1 MDHVYAVFE
10 LLAGLGAFLIG
21 VKLLSDNMEKLAT
34 GKMRSLFHR
43 ASAKPVA
50 AAASAPDSA
59 VDAKTASDPSS
70 AGDAKKEL
78 RKAKLRA
85 KTKEWSANLAGVGI
99 GTAVTAV
106 IQSSS
111 LTTVMVVGLVNAGVM
126 TLTQAATITMGANI
140 GTTITAQIAALSA
153 FDVATFAMGLTGIG
167 VLIAYAT
174 KKEKVQTICYAVAGL
189 GLVFVGLDVMDAS
202 MDFFQESQVIVD
214 LFASITNPFLL
225 FFLGIAITAIIQSS
239 SAVTVIL
246 IAMAESGIIIGG
258 GGNAVMYVVLGT
270 NIGTCVTALLSC
282 IGTSVNAKRAAVIH
296 LLFNVIG
303 SIIFFIVMVCWPDM
317 NRVTLESWFPNNPG
331 TQIAMFHTF
340 FNVISTLLFLPFTN
354 GLVRLAELMVRPRK
368 AQEDGEAA
376 PSRLDK
382 RLLPTP
388 ALAVDSATEEAA
400 VALEKAIK
408 TLRTAVD
415 GFIEQD
421 TSKTETVT
429 KLNEEVDATLAGIDS
444 YLVQISAYDSTLETE
459 KRIAALHSCLGDIHR
474 VGELAQNVTKYT
486 RRTEKDSLYFSPKV
500 KDEVRDMF
508 ELLEK
513 MSVKAG
519 GIMTSGA
526 VDELE
531 EIDAMENEIDAKRK
545 RLIKDHVARLGSG
558 ECRPESS
565 GVFVNLV
572 CNLERVGD
580 HLNYIA
586 HSSDQG

>member
-1 MDHVYAVFE
+1 MSAYDIAAAIFE

-21 VKLLSDNMEKLAT
+21 VKMLSDNMEKLAT
-34 GKMRSLFHR
+34 GKMRTLFHR
-43 ASAKPVA
+43 ASGKTELPE
-50 AAASAPDSA
+50 
-59 VDAKTASDPSS
+59 DATR
-70 AGDAKKEL
+70 KEKV
-78 RKAKLRA
+78 RAKL
-85 KTKEWSANLAGVGI
+85 KEWSANLAGVGI
-99 GTAVTAV
+99 GTATTAV

-126 TLTQAATITMGANI
+126 TLTQATTITMGANI

-153 FDVATFAMGLTGIG
+153 FDFAVFAMGLTGIG
-167 VLIAYAT
+167 ILVAYAT

-239 SAVTVIL
+239 SALTVIL
-246 IAMAESGIIIGG
+246 IAMAESGILIGG
-258 GGNAVMYVVLGT
+258 GGNAVLYVVLGT
-270 NIGTCVTALLSC
+270 NIGTCVTALLSS
-282 IGTSVNAKRAAVIH
+282 IGTNINAKRAAVIH

-303 SIIFFIVMVCWPDM
+303 SIIFFIIMVCWPEM
-317 NRVTLESWFPNNPG
+317 NANTFEAWFPDNPG

-340 FNVISTLLFLPFTN
+340 FNVISTILFLPFTN
-354 GLVRLAELMVRPRK
+354 GLVKLSEILVRPRK
-368 AQEDGEAA
+368 KADESGENGV

-382 RLLPTP
+382 RLLSTP
-388 ALAVDSATEEAA
+388 ALAVDGATEEAA
-400 VALEKAIK
+400 AALAKAVDSLK
-408 TLRTAVD
+408 TAVD
-415 GFIEQD
+415 GFVTQD
-421 TSKTETVT
+421 TAKTETVV
-429 KLNEEVDATLAGIDS
+429 KANEEVDECLGRIDS
-444 YLVQISAYDSTLETE
+444 YLVQVSAYDSTLDTE

-500 KDEVRDMF
+500 KDDINDMYA
-508 ELLEK
+508 LLEK
-513 MSVKAG
+513 MSAKAG
-519 GIMTSGA
+519 EILTSGSTDGLA
-526 VDELE
+526 
-531 EIDAMENEIDAKRK
+531 EIDTIENEIDARRK
-545 RLIKDHVARLGSG
+545 RLIKEHVQRLGSG

-565 GVFVNLV
+565 SVFVNLV

-586 HSSDQG
+586 HSSEAN

>member
-1 MDHVYAVFE
+1 MEYAYAVFE

-43 ASAKPVA
+43 ASGKVTLPEGA
-50 AAASAPDSA
+50 
-59 VDAKTASDPSS
+59 TR
-70 AGDAKKEL
+70 KE
-78 RKAKLRA
+78 KFRA
-85 KTKEWSANLAGVGI
+85 KTKEWSSNLVGVGI

-126 TLTQAATITMGANI
+126 TLTQATTITMGANI

-153 FDVATFAMGLTGIG
+153 FDIATFAMGLTGIG

-174 KKEKVQTICYAVAGL
+174 KKEKVQTICYAAAGL
-189 GLVFVGLDVMDAS
+189 GLVFVGLDVMDGS
-202 MDFFQESQVIVD
+202 MAFFKESQVIVD

-225 FFLGIAITAIIQSS
+225 FFLGIAITAIVQSS
-239 SAVTVIL
+239 SAITVIL
-246 IAMAESGIIIGG
+246 ISMATQGIIIGG

-282 IGTSVNAKRAAVIH
+282 IGTSVNARRAAMIH

-303 SIIFFIVMVCWPDM
+303 SIIFFIIMICWPEM
-317 NRVTLESWFPNNPG
+317 NANTFEAWFPNNPG

-340 FNVISTLLFLPFTN
+340 FNVISTILFLPFTN
-354 GLVRLAELMVRPRK
+354 GLVKLSELLVRPGK
-368 AQEDGEAA
+368 KKKEDAEETS
-376 PSRLDK
+376 SRLDK

-388 ALAVDSATEEAA
+388 ALAVDSATQEAA
-400 VALEKAIK
+400 AALGKAVVSLK
-408 TLRTAVD
+408 TAVD

-421 TSKTETVT
+421 TAKTDEVIRI
-429 KLNEEVDATLAGIDS
+429 NDEVDETIGKIDA
-444 YLVQISAYDSTLETE
+444 YLVQVSAYDSTLDTE

-486 RRTEKDSLYFSPKV
+486 RRTEKDQLYFSPKV
-500 KDEVRDMF
+500 KDDIREMY
-508 ELLEK
+508 ELLER
-513 MSVKAG
+513 MSDKAG
-519 GIMTSGA
+519 ELMVSGA
-526 VDELE
+526 DDELNAIDELE
-531 EIDAMENEIDAKRK
+531 NEVDAKRK
-545 RLIKDHVARLGSG
+545 RLIKEHVARLGSG

-586 HSSDQG
+586 HSAETN

>member
-1 MDHVYAVFE
+1 MQYAYAVFE

-34 GKMRSLFHR
+34 TKMRNLFHR
-43 ASAKPVA
+43 ASGK
-50 AAASAPDSA
+50 A
-59 VDAKTASDPSS
+59 VLPEGAT
-70 AGDAKKEL
+70 KKD
-78 RKAKLRA
+78 KLRA
-85 KTKEWSANLAGVGI
+85 KAKEWSGNLAGVGI
-99 GTAVTAV
+99 GTVTTAI

-126 TLTQAATITMGANI
+126 TLTQATTITMGANI

-153 FDVATFAMGLTGIG
+153 FDFATFAMGLTGIG
-167 VLIAYAT
+167 VLIALTT
-174 KKEKVQTICYAVAGL
+174 KKEKVQTVCYAIAGL

-202 MDFFQESQVIVD
+202 MEFFRESQVIVD

-225 FFLGIAITAIIQSS
+225 FFLGIAITAIVQSS

-246 IAMAESGIIIGG
+246 ISMATQGIIIGG

-282 IGTSVNAKRAAVIH
+282 IGTNINAKRAAVIH

-303 SIIFFIVMVCWPDM
+303 SIIFFIIMICWPEM
-317 NRVTLESWFPNNPG
+317 NAMTLEAWFPNNPG

-340 FNVISTLLFLPFTN
+340 FNVISTILFLPFTN
-354 GLVRLAELMVRPRK
+354 GLVKLSELLVRPRK
-368 AQEDGEAA
+368 RDGKEEESVS
-376 PSRLDK
+376 SRLDK

-400 VALEKAIK
+400 DVLRKAVH
-408 TLRTAVD
+408 TLNVAVD
-415 GFIEQD
+415 GFIAQD
-421 TSKTETVT
+421 TSKAAEVAE
-429 KLNEEVDATLAGIDS
+429 LNEEVDEALTKIDS
-444 YLVQISAYDSTLETE
+444 YLVQISAYDSTIDTE
-459 KRIAALHSCLGDIHR
+459 KRVAALHSCLGDIHR

-500 KDEVRDMF
+500 KDDVKDMF
-508 ELLEK
+508 GLLED
-513 MSVKAG
+513 MSEKAG
-519 GIMTSGA
+519 KALTTGA
-526 VDELE
+526 GDLLAEVDN
-531 EIDAMENEIDAKRK
+531 IENEIDSRRK
-545 RLIKDHVARLGSG
+545 RLIKEHVQRLGSG

-586 HSSDQG
+586 HSVENN

>member
-1 MDHVYAVFE
+1 MSAYDIAAAIFE

-21 VKLLSDNMEKLAT
+21 VKMLSDNMEKLAT
-34 GKMRSLFHR
+34 GKMRTLFHR
-43 ASAKPVA
+43 ASGKTELPEA
-50 AAASAPDSA
+50 A
-59 VDAKTASDPSS
+59 TR
-70 AGDAKKEL
+70 KEKA
-78 RKAKLRA
+78 RAKL
-85 KTKEWSANLAGVGI
+85 KEWSANLAGVGI
-99 GTAVTAV
+99 GTATTAV

-126 TLTQAATITMGANI
+126 TLTQATTITMGANI

-153 FDVATFAMGLTGIG
+153 FDFAVFAMGLTGIG
-167 VLIAYAT
+167 ILVAYAT

-239 SAVTVIL
+239 SALTVIL
-246 IAMAESGIIIGG
+246 IAMAESGILIGG
-258 GGNAVMYVVLGT
+258 GGNAVLYVVLGT
-270 NIGTCVTALLSC
+270 NIGTCVTALLSS
-282 IGTSVNAKRAAVIH
+282 IGTNINAKRAAVIH

-303 SIIFFIVMVCWPDM
+303 SIIFFIIMVCWPEM
-317 NRVTLESWFPNNPG
+317 NANTFEAWFPDNPG

-340 FNVISTLLFLPFTN
+340 FNVISTILFLPFTN
-354 GLVRLAELMVRPRK
+354 GLVKLSEILVRPRK
-368 AQEDGEAA
+368 KADESGENGV

-388 ALAVDSATEEAA
+388 ALAVDGATEEANAALSKA
-400 VALEKAIK
+400 VGSLK
-408 TLRTAVD
+408 TAVE
-415 GFIEQD
+415 GFITQD
-421 TSKTETVT
+421 TAKTEEVI
-429 KLNEEVDATLAGIDS
+429 KVNEEVDDMIMKIDS
-444 YLVQISAYDSTLETE
+444 YLVQVSAYDSTLDTE

-500 KDEVRDMF
+500 KDDINDMYA
-508 ELLEK
+508 LLEK
-513 MSVKAG
+513 MSAKAG
-519 GIMTSGA
+519 EILTSGSTDGLA
-526 VDELE
+526 
-531 EIDAMENEIDAKRK
+531 EIDTIENEIDARRK
-545 RLIKDHVARLGSG
+545 RLIKEHVQRLGSG

-565 GVFVNLV
+565 SVFVNLV

-586 HSSDQG
+586 HSSEAN

>member
-1 MDHVYAVFE
+1 MEYAYAVFE

-43 ASAKPVA
+43 ASGKVA
-50 AAASAPDSA
+50 LPEGA
-59 VDAKTASDPSS
+59 TR
-70 AGDAKKEL
+70 KE
-78 RKAKLRA
+78 KFRA
-85 KTKEWSANLAGVGI
+85 KTKEWSSNLVGVGI

-153 FDVATFAMGLTGIG
+153 FDIATFAMGLTGIG

-189 GLVFVGLDVMDAS
+189 GLVFVGLDVMDGS
-202 MDFFQESQVIVD
+202 MAFFKESQVIVD

-225 FFLGIAITAIIQSS
+225 FFLGIAITAIVQSS

-246 IAMAESGIIIGG
+246 ISMATQGIIIGG

-282 IGTSVNAKRAAVIH
+282 IGTSVNARRAAMIH

-303 SIIFFIVMVCWPDM
+303 SIIFFIIMICWPDM
-317 NRVTLESWFPNNPG
+317 NRLTLEAWFPNNPG

-340 FNVISTLLFLPFTN
+340 FNVISTILFLPFTN
-354 GLVRLAELMVRPRK
+354 GLVKLSELLVRPGK
-368 AQEDGEAA
+368 KKKEDAEETS
-376 PSRLDK
+376 SRLDK

-388 ALAVDSATEEAA
+388 ALAVDSATQEAA
-400 VALEKAIK
+400 AALGKAVVSLK
-408 TLRTAVD
+408 TAVD

-421 TSKTETVT
+421 TAKTDEVIRI
-429 KLNEEVDATLAGIDS
+429 NDEVDETIGKIDA
-444 YLVQISAYDSTLETE
+444 YLVQVSAYDSTLDTE
-459 KRIAALHSCLGDIHR
+459 RRIAALHSCLGDIHR

-486 RRTEKDSLYFSPKV
+486 RRTEKDQLYFSPKV
-500 KDEVRDMF
+500 KDDIREMY
-508 ELLEK
+508 ELLER
-513 MSVKAG
+513 MSNKAG
-519 GIMTSGA
+519 ELMVSGA
-526 VDELE
+526 DDELNAIDELE
-531 EIDAMENEIDAKRK
+531 NEVDAKRK
-545 RLIKDHVARLGSG
+545 RLIKEHVARLGSG

-586 HSSDQG
+586 HSAETN

>member
-1 MDHVYAVFE
+1 MQYAYAVFE

-34 GKMRSLFHR
+34 TKMRNLFHR
-43 ASAKPVA
+43 ASGK
-50 AAASAPDSA
+50 A
-59 VDAKTASDPSS
+59 VLPEGAT
-70 AGDAKKEL
+70 KKD
-78 RKAKLRA
+78 KLRA
-85 KTKEWSANLAGVGI
+85 KAKEWSGNLAGVGI
-99 GTAVTAV
+99 GTVTTAI

-126 TLTQAATITMGANI
+126 TLTQATTITMGANI

-153 FDVATFAMGLTGIG
+153 FDFATFAMGLTGIG
-167 VLIAYAT
+167 VLIALTT
-174 KKEKVQTICYAVAGL
+174 KKEKVQTVCYAIAGL

-202 MDFFQESQVIVD
+202 MEFFRESQVIVD

-225 FFLGIAITAIIQSS
+225 FFLGIAITAIVQSS
-239 SAVTVIL
+239 SAITVIL
-246 IAMAESGIIIGG
+246 ISMATQGIIIGG

-282 IGTSVNAKRAAVIH
+282 IGTNINAKRAAVIH

-303 SIIFFIVMVCWPDM
+303 SIIFFIIMICWPEM
-317 NRVTLESWFPNNPG
+317 NAMTLEAWFPNNPG

-340 FNVISTLLFLPFTN
+340 FNVISTILFLPFTN
-354 GLVRLAELMVRPRK
+354 GLVKLSELLVRPRK
-368 AQEDGEAA
+368 RDGKEEESVS
-376 PSRLDK
+376 SRLDK

-400 VALEKAIK
+400 DVLRKAVH
-408 TLRTAVD
+408 TLNVAVD
-415 GFIEQD
+415 GFIAQD
-421 TSKTETVT
+421 TSKAAEVAE
-429 KLNEEVDATLAGIDS
+429 LNEEVDEALTKIDS
-444 YLVQISAYDSTLETE
+444 YLVQISAYDSTLDTE
-459 KRIAALHSCLGDIHR
+459 KRVAALHSCLGDIHR

-500 KDEVRDMF
+500 KDDVKDMF
-508 ELLEK
+508 GLLED
-513 MSVKAG
+513 MSEKAG
-519 GIMTSGA
+519 KALTTGA
-526 VDELE
+526 GDLLAEVDN
-531 EIDAMENEIDAKRK
+531 IENEIDSRRK
-545 RLIKDHVARLGSG
+545 RLIKEHVQRLGSG

-586 HSSDQG
+586 HSVENN

>member
-1 MDHVYAVFE
+1 MEYAYAVFE

-43 ASAKPVA
+43 ASGKVTLPEGA
-50 AAASAPDSA
+50 
-59 VDAKTASDPSS
+59 TR
-70 AGDAKKEL
+70 KE
-78 RKAKLRA
+78 KFRA
-85 KTKEWSANLAGVGI
+85 KTKEWSSNLVGVGI

-126 TLTQAATITMGANI
+126 TLTQATTITMGANI

-153 FDVATFAMGLTGIG
+153 FDFAVFAMGLTGIG
-167 VLIAYAT
+167 ILVAYAT

-239 SAVTVIL
+239 SALTVIL
-246 IAMAESGIIIGG
+246 IAMAESGILIGG
-258 GGNAVMYVVLGT
+258 GGNAVLYVVLGT
-270 NIGTCVTALLSC
+270 NIGTCVTALLSS
-282 IGTSVNAKRAAVIH
+282 IGTNINAKRAAVIH

-303 SIIFFIVMVCWPDM
+303 SIIFFIIMICWPEM
-317 NRVTLESWFPNNPG
+317 NANTFEAWFPNNPG

-340 FNVISTLLFLPFTN
+340 FNVISTILFLPFTN
-354 GLVRLAELMVRPRK
+354 GLVKLSELLVRPGK
-368 AQEDGEAA
+368 KKKEDAEETS
-376 PSRLDK
+376 SRLDK

-388 ALAVDSATEEAA
+388 ALAVDSATQEAA
-400 VALEKAIK
+400 AALGKAVVSLK
-408 TLRTAVD
+408 TAVD

-421 TSKTETVT
+421 TAKTDEVIRI
-429 KLNEEVDATLAGIDS
+429 NDEVDETIGKIDA
-444 YLVQISAYDSTLETE
+444 YLVQVSAYDSTLDTE

-486 RRTEKDSLYFSPKV
+486 RRTEKDQLYFSPKV
-500 KDEVRDMF
+500 KDDIREMY
-508 ELLEK
+508 ELLER
-513 MSVKAG
+513 MSDKAG
-519 GIMTSGA
+519 ELMVSGA
-526 VDELE
+526 DDELNAIDELE
-531 EIDAMENEIDAKRK
+531 NEVDAKRK
-545 RLIKDHVARLGSG
+545 RLIKEHVARLGSG

-586 HSSDQG
+586 HSAETN

>member
-1 MDHVYAVFE
+1 MEYAYAVFE

-43 ASAKPVA
+43 ASG
-50 AAASAPDSA
+50 
-59 VDAKTASDPSS
+59 KTVLPEGATR
-70 AGDAKKEL
+70 KE
-78 RKAKLRA
+78 KFRA
-85 KTKEWSANLAGVGI
+85 KTKEWSSNLVGVGI

-126 TLTQAATITMGANI
+126 TLTQATTITMGANI

-153 FDVATFAMGLTGIG
+153 FDFAVFAMGLTGIG
-167 VLIAYAT
+167 ILVAYAT
-174 KKEKVQTICYAVAGL
+174 KKEKVQTVCYAVAGL

-239 SAVTVIL
+239 SALTVIL
-246 IAMAESGIIIGG
+246 IAMAESGILIGG
-258 GGNAVMYVVLGT
+258 GGNAVLYVVLGT
-270 NIGTCVTALLSC
+270 NIGTCVTALLSS
-282 IGTSVNAKRAAVIH
+282 IGTNINAKRAAVIH

-303 SIIFFIVMVCWPDM
+303 SIIFFIIMICWPEM
-317 NRVTLESWFPNNPG
+317 NANTFEAWFPNNPG

-340 FNVISTLLFLPFTN
+340 FNVISTILFLPFTN
-354 GLVRLAELMVRPRK
+354 GLVKLSELLVRPGK
-368 AQEDGEAA
+368 KKKEDAEETS
-376 PSRLDK
+376 SRLDK

-388 ALAVDSATEEAA
+388 ALAVDSATQEAA
-400 VALEKAIK
+400 AALGKAVVSLK
-408 TLRTAVD
+408 TAVD

-421 TSKTETVT
+421 TAKTDEVIRI
-429 KLNEEVDATLAGIDS
+429 NDEVDETIGKIDA
-444 YLVQISAYDSTLETE
+444 YLVQVSAYDSTLDTE

-486 RRTEKDSLYFSPKV
+486 RRTEKDQLYFSPKV
-500 KDEVRDMF
+500 KDDIREMY
-508 ELLEK
+508 ELLER
-513 MSVKAG
+513 MSNKAG
-519 GIMTSGA
+519 ELMVSGA
-526 VDELE
+526 DDELNAIDELE
-531 EIDAMENEIDAKRK
+531 NEVDAKRK
-545 RLIKDHVARLGSG
+545 RLIKEHVARLGSG

-586 HSSDQG
+586 HSAETN

>member
-1 MDHVYAVFE
+1 MEYAYAVFE

-43 ASAKPVA
+43 ASGKVTLPEGA
-50 AAASAPDSA
+50 
-59 VDAKTASDPSS
+59 TR
-70 AGDAKKEL
+70 KE
-78 RKAKLRA
+78 KFRA
-85 KTKEWSANLAGVGI
+85 KTKEWSSNLVGVGI

-126 TLTQAATITMGANI
+126 TLTQATTITMGANI

-153 FDVATFAMGLTGIG
+153 FDFAVFAMGLTGIG
-167 VLIAYAT
+167 ILVAYAT

-239 SAVTVIL
+239 SALTVIL
-246 IAMAESGIIIGG
+246 IAMAESGILIGG
-258 GGNAVMYVVLGT
+258 GGNAVLYVVLGT
-270 NIGTCVTALLSC
+270 NIGTCVTALLSS
-282 IGTSVNAKRAAVIH
+282 IGTNINAKRAAVIH

-303 SIIFFIVMVCWPDM
+303 SIIFFIIMICWPEM
-317 NRVTLESWFPNNPG
+317 NANTFEAWFPNNPG

-340 FNVISTLLFLPFTN
+340 FNVISTILFLPFTN
-354 GLVRLAELMVRPRK
+354 GLVKLSELLVRPGK
-368 AQEDGEAA
+368 KKKEDAEETS
-376 PSRLDK
+376 SRLDK

-388 ALAVDSATEEAA
+388 ALAVDSATQEAA
-400 VALEKAIK
+400 AALGKAVVSLK
-408 TLRTAVD
+408 TAVD

-421 TSKTETVT
+421 TAKTDEVIRI
-429 KLNEEVDATLAGIDS
+429 NDEVDETIGKIDA
-444 YLVQISAYDSTLETE
+444 YLVQVSAYDSTLDTE
-459 KRIAALHSCLGDIHR
+459 RRIAALHSCLGDIHR

-486 RRTEKDSLYFSPKV
+486 RRTEKDQLYFSPKV
-500 KDEVRDMF
+500 KDDIREMY
-508 ELLEK
+508 ELLER
-513 MSVKAG
+513 MSNKAG
-519 GIMTSGA
+519 ELMVSGA
-526 VDELE
+526 DDELNAIDELE
-531 EIDAMENEIDAKRK
+531 NEVDAKRK
-545 RLIKDHVARLGSG
+545 RLIKEHVARLGSG

-586 HSSDQG
+586 HSAETN

>member
-1 MDHVYAVFE
+1 MSAYDIAAAIFE

-21 VKLLSDNMEKLAT
+21 VKMLSDNMEKLAT
-34 GKMRSLFHR
+34 GKMRTLFHR
-43 ASAKPVA
+43 ASGKTELPEA
-50 AAASAPDSA
+50 A
-59 VDAKTASDPSS
+59 TR
-70 AGDAKKEL
+70 KEKA
-78 RKAKLRA
+78 RAKL
-85 KTKEWSANLAGVGI
+85 KEWSANLAGVGI
-99 GTAVTAV
+99 GTATTAV

-126 TLTQAATITMGANI
+126 TLTQATTITMGANI

-153 FDVATFAMGLTGIG
+153 FDFAVFAMGLTGIG
-167 VLIAYAT
+167 ILVAYAT
-174 KKEKVQTICYAVAGL
+174 KKEKVQTVCYALAGL

-239 SAVTVIL
+239 SALTVIL
-246 IAMAESGIIIGG
+246 IAMAESGILIGG
-258 GGNAVMYVVLGT
+258 GGNAVLYVVLGT
-270 NIGTCVTALLSC
+270 NIGTCVTALLSS
-282 IGTSVNAKRAAVIH
+282 IGTNINAKRAAVIH

-303 SIIFFIVMVCWPDM
+303 SIIFFIIMVCWPEM
-317 NRVTLESWFPNNPG
+317 NANTFEAWFPDNPG

-340 FNVISTLLFLPFTN
+340 FNVISTILFLPFTN
-354 GLVRLAELMVRPRK
+354 GLVKLSEILVRPRK
-368 AQEDGEAA
+368 KADESGENGV

-388 ALAVDSATEEAA
+388 ALAVDGATEEAA
-400 VALEKAIK
+400 AALAKAVDSLK
-408 TLRTAVD
+408 TAVD
-415 GFIEQD
+415 GFVTQD
-421 TSKTETVT
+421 TAKTETVV
-429 KLNEEVDATLAGIDS
+429 KANEEVDECLSRIDS
-444 YLVQISAYDSTLETE
+444 YLVQVSAYDSTLDTE

-500 KDEVRDMF
+500 KDDINDMYA
-508 ELLEK
+508 LLEK
-513 MSVKAG
+513 MSAKAG
-519 GIMTSGA
+519 EILTSGSTDGLA
-526 VDELE
+526 
-531 EIDAMENEIDAKRK
+531 EIDAIENEIDARRK
-545 RLIKDHVARLGSG
+545 RLIKEHVQRLGSG

-565 GVFVNLV
+565 SVFVNLV

-586 HSSDQG
+586 HSSEAN

>member
-1 MDHVYAVFE
+1 MEYAYAVFE

-43 ASAKPVA
+43 ASGKVTLPEGA
-50 AAASAPDSA
+50 
-59 VDAKTASDPSS
+59 TR
-70 AGDAKKEL
+70 KE
-78 RKAKLRA
+78 KFRA
-85 KTKEWSANLAGVGI
+85 KTKEWTSNLVGVGI

-153 FDVATFAMGLTGIG
+153 FKIATFAMGLTGIG

-174 KKEKVQTICYAVAGL
+174 KKEKVQTICYAAAGL
-189 GLVFVGLDVMDAS
+189 GLVFVGLDVMDGS
-202 MDFFQESQVIVD
+202 MAFFKESQVIVD

-225 FFLGIAITAIIQSS
+225 FFLGIAITAIVQSS

-246 IAMAESGIIIGG
+246 ISMATQGIIIGG

-282 IGTSVNAKRAAVIH
+282 IGTSVNARRAAMIH

-303 SIIFFIVMVCWPDM
+303 SIIFFIIMICWPDM
-317 NRVTLESWFPNNPG
+317 NRLTFEAWFPNNPG

-340 FNVISTLLFLPFTN
+340 FNVISTILFLPFTN
-354 GLVRLAELMVRPRK
+354 GLVKLSELLVRPGK
-368 AQEDGEAA
+368 KKKEDAEETS
-376 PSRLDK
+376 SRLDK

-388 ALAVDSATEEAA
+388 ALAVDSATQEAA
-400 VALEKAIK
+400 AALGKAVVSLK
-408 TLRTAVD
+408 TAVD

-421 TSKTETVT
+421 TAKTDEVIRI
-429 KLNEEVDATLAGIDS
+429 NDEVDETIGKIDA
-444 YLVQISAYDSTLETE
+444 YLVQVSAYDSTLDTE
-459 KRIAALHSCLGDIHR
+459 RRIAALHSCLGDIHR

-486 RRTEKDSLYFSPKV
+486 RRTEKDQLYFSPKV
-500 KDEVRDMF
+500 KDDIREMY
-508 ELLEK
+508 ELLER
-513 MSVKAG
+513 MSNKAG
-519 GIMTSGA
+519 ELMVSGA
-526 VDELE
+526 DDELNAIDELE
-531 EIDAMENEIDAKRK
+531 NEVDAKRK
-545 RLIKDHVARLGSG
+545 RLIKEHVARLGSG

-586 HSSDQG
+586 HSAETN

>member
-1 MDHVYAVFE
+1 MQYAYAVFE

-34 GKMRSLFHR
+34 TKMRNLFHR
-43 ASAKPVA
+43 ASGK
-50 AAASAPDSA
+50 A
-59 VDAKTASDPSS
+59 VLSEGAT
-70 AGDAKKEL
+70 KKD
-78 RKAKLRA
+78 KLRA
-85 KTKEWSANLAGVGI
+85 KAKEWSGNLAGVGI
-99 GTAVTAV
+99 GTVTTAI

-126 TLTQAATITMGANI
+126 TLTQATTITMGANI

-153 FDVATFAMGLTGIG
+153 FDFATFAMGLTGIG
-167 VLIAYAT
+167 VLIALTT
-174 KKEKVQTICYAVAGL
+174 KKEKVQTVCYAIAGL

-202 MDFFQESQVIVD
+202 MEFFRESQVIVD

-225 FFLGIAITAIIQSS
+225 FFLGIAITAIVQSS
-239 SAVTVIL
+239 SAITVIL
-246 IAMAESGIIIGG
+246 ISMATQGIIIGG

-282 IGTSVNAKRAAVIH
+282 IGTNINAKRAAVIH

-303 SIIFFIVMVCWPDM
+303 SIIFFIIMICWPEM
-317 NRVTLESWFPNNPG
+317 NAMTLEAWFPNNPG

-340 FNVISTLLFLPFTN
+340 FNVISTILFLPFTN
-354 GLVRLAELMVRPRK
+354 GLVKLSELLVRPRK
-368 AQEDGEAA
+368 RDGKEEESVS
-376 PSRLDK
+376 SRLDK

-400 VALEKAIK
+400 DVLRKAVH
-408 TLRTAVD
+408 TLNVAVD
-415 GFIEQD
+415 GFIAQD
-421 TSKTETVT
+421 TSKAAEVAE
-429 KLNEEVDATLAGIDS
+429 LNEEVDEALTKIDS
-444 YLVQISAYDSTLETE
+444 YLVQISAYDSTLDTE
-459 KRIAALHSCLGDIHR
+459 KRVAALHSCLGDIHR

-500 KDEVRDMF
+500 KDDVKDMF
-508 ELLEK
+508 GLLEE
-513 MSVKAG
+513 MSEKAG
-519 GIMTSGA
+519 KALTTGA
-526 VDELE
+526 GDLLAEVDD
-531 EIDAMENEIDAKRK
+531 IENEIDSRRK
-545 RLIKDHVARLGSG
+545 RLIKEHVQRLGSG

-586 HSSDQG
+586 HSVENS

>member
-1 MDHVYAVFE
+1 MEYAYAVFE

-43 ASAKPVA
+43 ASGKVTLPEGA
-50 AAASAPDSA
+50 
-59 VDAKTASDPSS
+59 TR
-70 AGDAKKEL
+70 KE
-78 RKAKLRA
+78 KFRA
-85 KTKEWSANLAGVGI
+85 KTKEWSSNLVGVGI

-126 TLTQAATITMGANI
+126 TLTQATTITMGANI

-153 FDVATFAMGLTGIG
+153 FDFAVFAMGLTGIG
-167 VLIAYAT
+167 ILVAYAT

-239 SAVTVIL
+239 SALTVIL
-246 IAMAESGIIIGG
+246 IAMAESGILIGG
-258 GGNAVMYVVLGT
+258 GGNAVLYVVLGT
-270 NIGTCVTALLSC
+270 NIGTCVTALLSS
-282 IGTSVNAKRAAVIH
+282 IGTNINAKRAAVIH

-303 SIIFFIVMVCWPDM
+303 SIIFFIIMICWPEM
-317 NRVTLESWFPNNPG
+317 NANTFEAWFPNNPG

-340 FNVISTLLFLPFTN
+340 FNVISTILFLPFTN
-354 GLVRLAELMVRPRK
+354 GLVKLSELLVRHGKKKKEDAE
-368 AQEDGEAA
+368 ETS
-376 PSRLDK
+376 SRLDK

-388 ALAVDSATEEAA
+388 ALAVDSATQEAA
-400 VALEKAIK
+400 AALGKAVVSLK
-408 TLRTAVD
+408 TAVD

-421 TSKTETVT
+421 TAKTDEVIRI
-429 KLNEEVDATLAGIDS
+429 NDEVDETIGKIDA
-444 YLVQISAYDSTLETE
+444 YLVQVSAYDSTLDTE

-486 RRTEKDSLYFSPKV
+486 RRTEKDQLYFSPKV
-500 KDEVRDMF
+500 KDDIREMY
-508 ELLEK
+508 ELLER
-513 MSVKAG
+513 MSNKAG
-519 GIMTSGA
+519 ELMVSGA
-526 VDELE
+526 DDELNAIDELE
-531 EIDAMENEIDAKRK
+531 NEVDAKRK
-545 RLIKDHVARLGSG
+545 RLIKEHVARLGSG

-586 HSSDQG
+586 HSAETN

>member
-1 MDHVYAVFE
+1 MEYAYAVFE

-43 ASAKPVA
+43 ASGKVA
-50 AAASAPDSA
+50 LPEGA
-59 VDAKTASDPSS
+59 TR
-70 AGDAKKEL
+70 KE
-78 RKAKLRA
+78 KFRA
-85 KTKEWSANLAGVGI
+85 KTKEWSSNLVGVGI

-126 TLTQAATITMGANI
+126 TLTQATTITMGANI

-153 FDVATFAMGLTGIG
+153 FDFAVFAMGLTGIG
-167 VLIAYAT
+167 ILVAYAT

-225 FFLGIAITAIIQSS
+225 FFLGIVITAIIQSS
-239 SAVTVIL
+239 SALTVIL
-246 IAMAESGIIIGG
+246 IAMAESGILIGG

-282 IGTSVNAKRAAVIH
+282 IGTSVNARRAAMIH

-303 SIIFFIVMVCWPDM
+303 SIIFFIIMICWPEM
-317 NRVTLESWFPNNPG
+317 NANTFEAWFPNNPG

-340 FNVISTLLFLPFTN
+340 FNVISTILFLPFTN
-354 GLVRLAELMVRPRK
+354 GLVKLSELLVRPGK
-368 AQEDGEAA
+368 KKKEDAEETS
-376 PSRLDK
+376 SRLDK

-388 ALAVDSATEEAA
+388 ALAVDSATQEAA
-400 VALEKAIK
+400 AALGKAVVSLK
-408 TLRTAVD
+408 TAVD

-421 TSKTETVT
+421 TAKTDEVIRI
-429 KLNEEVDATLAGIDS
+429 NDEVDETIGKIDA
-444 YLVQISAYDSTLETE
+444 YLVQVSAYDSTLDTE
-459 KRIAALHSCLGDIHR
+459 RRIAALHSCLGDIHR

-486 RRTEKDSLYFSPKV
+486 RRTEKDQLYFSPKV
-500 KDEVRDMF
+500 KDDIREMY
-508 ELLEK
+508 ELLER
-513 MSVKAG
+513 MSHKAG
-519 GIMTSGA
+519 ELMVSGA
-526 VDELE
+526 DDELNAIDELE
-531 EIDAMENEIDAKRK
+531 NEVDAKRK
-545 RLIKDHVARLGSG
+545 RLIKEHVARLGSG

-586 HSSDQG
+586 HSAETN

>member
-1 MDHVYAVFE
+1 MEYAYAVFE

-43 ASAKPVA
+43 ASGKVTLPEGA
-50 AAASAPDSA
+50 
-59 VDAKTASDPSS
+59 TR
-70 AGDAKKEL
+70 KE
-78 RKAKLRA
+78 KFRA
-85 KTKEWSANLAGVGI
+85 KTKEWSSNLVGVGI

-153 FDVATFAMGLTGIG
+153 FDFAVFAMGLTGIG
-167 VLIAYAT
+167 ILVAYAT

-225 FFLGIAITAIIQSS
+225 FFLGIVITAIIQSS
-239 SAVTVIL
+239 SALTVIL

-282 IGTSVNAKRAAVIH
+282 IGTSVNARRAAMIH

-303 SIIFFIVMVCWPDM
+303 SIIFFIIMICWPEM
-317 NRVTLESWFPNNPG
+317 NANTFEAWFPNNPG

-340 FNVISTLLFLPFTN
+340 FNVISTILFLPFTN
-354 GLVRLAELMVRPRK
+354 GLVKLSELLVRPGK
-368 AQEDGEAA
+368 KKKEDAEETS
-376 PSRLDK
+376 SRLDK

-388 ALAVDSATEEAA
+388 ALAVDSATQEAA
-400 VALEKAIK
+400 AALGKAVVSLK
-408 TLRTAVD
+408 TAVD

-421 TSKTETVT
+421 TAKTDEVIRI
-429 KLNEEVDATLAGIDS
+429 NDEVDETIGKIDA
-444 YLVQISAYDSTLETE
+444 YLVQVSAYDSTLDTE

-486 RRTEKDSLYFSPKV
+486 RRTEKDQLYFSPKV
-500 KDEVRDMF
+500 KDDIREMY
-508 ELLEK
+508 ELLER
-513 MSVKAG
+513 MSNKAG
-519 GIMTSGA
+519 ELMVSGA
-526 VDELE
+526 DDELNAIDELE
-531 EIDAMENEIDAKRK
+531 NEVDAKRK
-545 RLIKDHVARLGSG
+545 RLIKEHVARLGSG

-586 HSSDQG
+586 HSAETN

>member
-1 MDHVYAVFE
+1 MEYAYAVFE

-43 ASAKPVA
+43 ASGKVTLPEGA
-50 AAASAPDSA
+50 
-59 VDAKTASDPSS
+59 TR
-70 AGDAKKEL
+70 KE
-78 RKAKLRA
+78 KFRA
-85 KTKEWSANLAGVGI
+85 KTKEWSSNLVGVGI

-126 TLTQAATITMGANI
+126 TLTQATTITMGANI

-153 FDVATFAMGLTGIG
+153 FDFAVFAMGLTGIG
-167 VLIAYAT
+167 ILVAYAT

-239 SAVTVIL
+239 SALTVIL
-246 IAMAESGIIIGG
+246 IAMAESGILIGG

-270 NIGTCVTALLSC
+270 NIGTCVTALLSS
-282 IGTSVNAKRAAVIH
+282 IGTSVNARRAAMIH

-303 SIIFFIVMVCWPDM
+303 SIIFFIIMICWPDM
-317 NRVTLESWFPNNPG
+317 NKLTFEAWFPNNPG

-340 FNVISTLLFLPFTN
+340 FNVISTILFLPFTN
-354 GLVRLAELMVRPRK
+354 GLVKLSELLVRPGK
-368 AQEDGEAA
+368 KKKEDAEETS
-376 PSRLDK
+376 SRLDK

-388 ALAVDSATEEAA
+388 ALAVDSATQEAA
-400 VALEKAIK
+400 AALEKAVLSLK
-408 TLRTAVD
+408 TAVE

-421 TSKTETVT
+421 TTRTEKVT
-429 KLNEEVDATLAGIDS
+429 TMNSEVDESIGKIDA
-444 YLVQISAYDSTLETE
+444 YLVQVSAYDATLETE

-474 VGELAQNVTKYT
+474 VGELAENVTKYT
-486 RRTEKDSLYFSPKV
+486 RRTEKDNLYFSPKV
-500 KDEVRDMF
+500 KDDVREMY

-513 MSVKAG
+513 MSEKAG
-519 GIMTSGA
+519 ELMTSGA
-526 VDELE
+526 TDDLNAIDELE
-531 EIDAMENEIDAKRK
+531 NEVDAKRK
-545 RLIKDHVARLGSG
+545 RLIKEHVARLGSG

-586 HSSDQG
+586 HSSDAN

>member
-1 MDHVYAVFE
+1 MSAYDIAAAIFE

-21 VKLLSDNMEKLAT
+21 VKMLSDNMEKLAT
-34 GKMRSLFHR
+34 GKMRTLFHR
-43 ASAKPVA
+43 ASGKTELPEA
-50 AAASAPDSA
+50 A
-59 VDAKTASDPSS
+59 TR
-70 AGDAKKEL
+70 KEKV
-78 RKAKLRA
+78 RAKL
-85 KTKEWSANLAGVGI
+85 KEWSANLAGVGI
-99 GTAVTAV
+99 GTATTAV

-126 TLTQAATITMGANI
+126 TLTQATTITMGANI

-153 FDVATFAMGLTGIG
+153 FDFAVFAMGLTGIG
-167 VLIAYAT
+167 ILVAYAT
-174 KKEKVQTICYAVAGL
+174 KKEKVQTVCYALAGL

-239 SAVTVIL
+239 SALTVIL
-246 IAMAESGIIIGG
+246 IAMAESGILIGG
-258 GGNAVMYVVLGT
+258 GGNAVLYVVLGT
-270 NIGTCVTALLSC
+270 NIGTCVTALLSS
-282 IGTSVNAKRAAVIH
+282 IGTNINAKRAAVIH

-303 SIIFFIVMVCWPDM
+303 SIIFFIIMVCWPEM
-317 NRVTLESWFPNNPG
+317 NANTFEAWFPDNPG

-340 FNVISTLLFLPFTN
+340 FNVISTILFLPFTN
-354 GLVRLAELMVRPRK
+354 GLVKLSEILVRPRK
-368 AQEDGEAA
+368 KADESGENGV

-388 ALAVDSATEEAA
+388 ALAVDGATEEAA
-400 VALEKAIK
+400 AALAKAVDSLK
-408 TLRTAVD
+408 TAVD
-415 GFIEQD
+415 GFVTQD
-421 TSKTETVT
+421 TAKTETVV
-429 KLNEEVDATLAGIDS
+429 KANEEVDECLGRIDS
-444 YLVQISAYDSTLETE
+444 YLVQVSAYDSTLDTE

-500 KDEVRDMF
+500 KDDINDMYA
-508 ELLEK
+508 LLEK
-513 MSVKAG
+513 MSAKAG
-519 GIMTSGA
+519 EILTSGSTDGLA
-526 VDELE
+526 
-531 EIDAMENEIDAKRK
+531 EIDAIENEIDARRK
-545 RLIKDHVARLGSG
+545 RLIKEHVQRLGSG

-565 GVFVNLV
+565 SVFVNLV

-586 HSSDQG
+586 HSSEAN

>member
-1 MDHVYAVFE
+1 MEYAYAVFE

-43 ASAKPVA
+43 ASGKVA
-50 AAASAPDSA
+50 LPEGA
-59 VDAKTASDPSS
+59 TR
-70 AGDAKKEL
+70 KE
-78 RKAKLRA
+78 KFRA
-85 KTKEWSANLAGVGI
+85 KTKEWSSNLVGVGI

-153 FDVATFAMGLTGIG
+153 FDIATFAMGLTGIG

-189 GLVFVGLDVMDAS
+189 GLVFVGLDVMDGS
-202 MDFFQESQVIVD
+202 MAFFKESQVIVD

-225 FFLGIAITAIIQSS
+225 FFLGIAITAIVQSS
-239 SAVTVIL
+239 SAITVIL
-246 IAMAESGIIIGG
+246 ISMATQGIIIGG

-282 IGTSVNAKRAAVIH
+282 IGTSVNARRAAMIH

-303 SIIFFIVMVCWPDM
+303 SIIFFIIMICWPEM
-317 NRVTLESWFPNNPG
+317 NANTFEAWFPNNPG

-340 FNVISTLLFLPFTN
+340 FNVISTILFLPFTN
-354 GLVRLAELMVRPRK
+354 GLVKLSELLVRPGK
-368 AQEDGEAA
+368 KKKEDAEETS
-376 PSRLDK
+376 SRLDK

-388 ALAVDSATEEAA
+388 ALAVDSATQEAA
-400 VALEKAIK
+400 AALGKAVVSLK
-408 TLRTAVD
+408 TAVD

-421 TSKTETVT
+421 TAKTDEVIRI
-429 KLNEEVDATLAGIDS
+429 NDEVDETIGKIDA
-444 YLVQISAYDSTLETE
+444 YLVQVSAYDSTLDTE
-459 KRIAALHSCLGDIHR
+459 RRIAALHSCLGDIHR

-486 RRTEKDSLYFSPKV
+486 RRTEKDQLYFSPKV
-500 KDEVRDMF
+500 KDDIREMY
-508 ELLEK
+508 ELLER
-513 MSVKAG
+513 MSNKAG
-519 GIMTSGA
+519 ELMVSGA
-526 VDELE
+526 DDELNAIDELE
-531 EIDAMENEIDAKRK
+531 NEVDAKRK
-545 RLIKDHVARLGSG
+545 RLIKEHVARLGSG

-586 HSSDQG
+586 HSAETN

>member
-1 MDHVYAVFE
+1 MQYAYAVFE

-34 GKMRSLFHR
+34 TKMRNLFHR
-43 ASAKPVA
+43 ASGK
-50 AAASAPDSA
+50 A
-59 VDAKTASDPSS
+59 VLPEGAT
-70 AGDAKKEL
+70 KKD
-78 RKAKLRA
+78 KLRA
-85 KTKEWSANLAGVGI
+85 KAKEWSGNLAGVGI
-99 GTAVTAV
+99 GTVTTAI

-126 TLTQAATITMGANI
+126 TLTQATTITMGANI

-153 FDVATFAMGLTGIG
+153 FKFATFAMGLTGIG
-167 VLIAYAT
+167 VLIALTT
-174 KKEKVQTICYAVAGL
+174 KKEKVQTVCYAIAGL

-202 MDFFQESQVIVD
+202 MEFFRESQVIVD

-225 FFLGIAITAIIQSS
+225 FFLGIAITAIVQSS

-246 IAMAESGIIIGG
+246 ISMATQGIIIGG

-282 IGTSVNAKRAAVIH
+282 IGTNINAKRAAVIH

-303 SIIFFIVMVCWPDM
+303 SIIFFIIMICWPEM
-317 NRVTLESWFPNNPG
+317 NAMTLEAWFPNNPG

-340 FNVISTLLFLPFTN
+340 FNVISTILFLPFTN
-354 GLVRLAELMVRPRK
+354 GLVKLSELLVRPRK
-368 AQEDGEAA
+368 RDGKEEESVS
-376 PSRLDK
+376 SRLDK

-400 VALEKAIK
+400 DVLRKAVH
-408 TLRTAVD
+408 TLNVAVD
-415 GFIEQD
+415 GFIAQD
-421 TSKTETVT
+421 TSKAAEVAE
-429 KLNEEVDATLAGIDS
+429 LNEEVDEALTKIDS
-444 YLVQISAYDSTLETE
+444 YLVQISAYDSTLDTE
-459 KRIAALHSCLGDIHR
+459 KRVAALHSCLGDIHR

-500 KDEVRDMF
+500 KDDVKDMF
-508 ELLEK
+508 ELLEE
-513 MSVKAG
+513 MSEKAG
-519 GIMTSGA
+519 KALTTGA
-526 VDELE
+526 GDLLAEVDD
-531 EIDAMENEIDAKRK
+531 IENEIDSRRK
-545 RLIKDHVARLGSG
+545 RLIKEHVQRLGSG

-586 HSSDQG
+586 HSVENN

>member
-1 MDHVYAVFE
+1 MEYAYAVFE

-43 ASAKPVA
+43 ASGKVA
-50 AAASAPDSA
+50 LPEGA
-59 VDAKTASDPSS
+59 TR
-70 AGDAKKEL
+70 KE
-78 RKAKLRA
+78 KFRA
-85 KTKEWSANLAGVGI
+85 KTKEWSSNLVGVGI

-153 FDVATFAMGLTGIG
+153 FDIATFAMGLTGIG

-174 KKEKVQTICYAVAGL
+174 KKEKVQTICYAAAGL
-189 GLVFVGLDVMDAS
+189 GLVFVGLDVMDGS
-202 MDFFQESQVIVD
+202 MAFFKESQVIVD

-225 FFLGIAITAIIQSS
+225 FFLGIAITAIVQSS

-246 IAMAESGIIIGG
+246 ISMATQGIIIGG

-282 IGTSVNAKRAAVIH
+282 IGTSVNARRAAMIH

-303 SIIFFIVMVCWPDM
+303 SIIFFIIMICWPDM
-317 NRVTLESWFPNNPG
+317 NANTFEAWFPNNPG

-340 FNVISTLLFLPFTN
+340 FNVISTILFLPFTN
-354 GLVRLAELMVRPRK
+354 GLVKLSELLVRPGK
-368 AQEDGEAA
+368 KKKEDAEETS
-376 PSRLDK
+376 SRLDK

-388 ALAVDSATEEAA
+388 ALAVDSATQEAA
-400 VALEKAIK
+400 AALGKAVVSLK
-408 TLRTAVD
+408 TAVD

-421 TSKTETVT
+421 TAKTDEVIRI
-429 KLNEEVDATLAGIDS
+429 NDEVDETIGKIDA
-444 YLVQISAYDSTLETE
+444 YLVQVSAYDSTLDTE

-486 RRTEKDSLYFSPKV
+486 RRTEKDQLYFSPKV
-500 KDEVRDMF
+500 KDDIREMY
-508 ELLEK
+508 ELLER
-513 MSVKAG
+513 MSNKAG
-519 GIMTSGA
+519 ELMVSGA
-526 VDELE
+526 DDELNAIDELE
-531 EIDAMENEIDAKRK
+531 NEVDAKRK
-545 RLIKDHVARLGSG
+545 RLIKEHVARLGSG

-586 HSSDQG
+586 HSAETN

>member
-1 MDHVYAVFE
+1 MSAYDIAAAIFE

-21 VKLLSDNMEKLAT
+21 VKMLSDNMEKLAT
-34 GKMRSLFHR
+34 GKMRTLFHR
-43 ASAKPVA
+43 ASGKTELPEA
-50 AAASAPDSA
+50 A
-59 VDAKTASDPSS
+59 TR
-70 AGDAKKEL
+70 KEKV
-78 RKAKLRA
+78 RAKL
-85 KTKEWSANLAGVGI
+85 KEWSANLAGVGI
-99 GTAVTAV
+99 GTATTAV

-126 TLTQAATITMGANI
+126 TLTQATTITMGANI

-153 FDVATFAMGLTGIG
+153 FDFAVFAMGLTGIG
-167 VLIAYAT
+167 ILVAYAT

-239 SAVTVIL
+239 SALTVIL
-246 IAMAESGIIIGG
+246 IAMAESGILIGG
-258 GGNAVMYVVLGT
+258 GGNAVLYVVLGT
-270 NIGTCVTALLSC
+270 NIGTCVTALLSS
-282 IGTSVNAKRAAVIH
+282 IGTNINAKRAAVIH

-303 SIIFFIVMVCWPDM
+303 SIIFFIIMVCWPEM
-317 NRVTLESWFPNNPG
+317 NANTFEAWFPDNPG

-340 FNVISTLLFLPFTN
+340 FNVISTILFLPFTN
-354 GLVRLAELMVRPRK
+354 GLVKLSEILVRPRK
-368 AQEDGEAA
+368 KADESGENGV

-388 ALAVDSATEEAA
+388 ALAVDGATEEAA
-400 VALEKAIK
+400 AALAKAVDSLK
-408 TLRTAVD
+408 TAVD
-415 GFIEQD
+415 GFVTQD
-421 TSKTETVT
+421 TAKTEAVV
-429 KLNEEVDATLAGIDS
+429 KANEEVDECLSRIDS
-444 YLVQISAYDSTLETE
+444 YLVQVSAYDSTLDTE

-500 KDEVRDMF
+500 KDDINDMYA
-508 ELLEK
+508 LLEK
-513 MSVKAG
+513 MSAKAG
-519 GIMTSGA
+519 EILTSGSTDGLA
-526 VDELE
+526 
-531 EIDAMENEIDAKRK
+531 EIDTIENEIDARRK
-545 RLIKDHVARLGSG
+545 RLIKEHVQRLGSG

-565 GVFVNLV
+565 SVFVNLV

-586 HSSDQG
+586 HSSEAN

>member
-1 MDHVYAVFE
+1 MEYAYAVFE

-43 ASAKPVA
+43 ASGKVTLPEGA
-50 AAASAPDSA
+50 
-59 VDAKTASDPSS
+59 T
-70 AGDAKKEL
+70 
-78 RKAKLRA
+78 RKDKFRA
-85 KTKEWSANLAGVGI
+85 KTKEWSSNLVGVGI

-126 TLTQAATITMGANI
+126 TLTQATTITMGANI

-153 FDVATFAMGLTGIG
+153 FDFAVFAMGLTGIG
-167 VLIAYAT
+167 ILVAYAT
-174 KKEKVQTICYAVAGL
+174 KKEKVQTVCYAVAGL

-239 SAVTVIL
+239 SALTVIL
-246 IAMAESGIIIGG
+246 IAMAESGILIGG
-258 GGNAVMYVVLGT
+258 GGNAVLYVVLGT
-270 NIGTCVTALLSC
+270 NIGTCVTALLSS
-282 IGTSVNAKRAAVIH
+282 IGTNINAKRAAVIH

-303 SIIFFIVMVCWPDM
+303 SIIFFIIMICWPEM
-317 NRVTLESWFPNNPG
+317 NANTFEAWFPNNPG

-340 FNVISTLLFLPFTN
+340 FNVISTILFLPFTN
-354 GLVRLAELMVRPRK
+354 GLVKLSELLVRPGKKKK
-368 AQEDGEAA
+368 ADAEETS
-376 PSRLDK
+376 SRLDK

-388 ALAVDSATEEAA
+388 ALAVDSATQEAA
-400 VALEKAIK
+400 AALGKAVLSLK
-408 TLRTAVD
+408 TAVD

-421 TSKTETVT
+421 TAKTDEVIRI
-429 KLNEEVDATLAGIDS
+429 NDEVDETIGKIDA
-444 YLVQISAYDSTLETE
+444 YLVQVSAYDSTLDTE

-486 RRTEKDSLYFSPKV
+486 RRTEKDQLYFSPKV
-500 KDEVRDMF
+500 KDDIREMY
-508 ELLEK
+508 ELLER
-513 MSVKAG
+513 MSNKAG
-519 GIMTSGA
+519 ELMVSGA
-526 VDELE
+526 DDELNAIDELE
-531 EIDAMENEIDAKRK
+531 NEVDAKRK
-545 RLIKDHVARLGSG
+545 RLIKEHVARLGGG

-586 HSSDQG
+586 HSAETN

>member
-1 MDHVYAVFE
+1 MEYAYAVFE

-43 ASAKPVA
+43 ASGKVTLPEGA
-50 AAASAPDSA
+50 
-59 VDAKTASDPSS
+59 T
-70 AGDAKKEL
+70 
-78 RKAKLRA
+78 RKDKFRA
-85 KTKEWSANLAGVGI
+85 KTKEWSSNLVGVGI

-126 TLTQAATITMGANI
+126 TLTQATTITMGANI

-153 FDVATFAMGLTGIG
+153 FEFAVFAMGLTGIG
-167 VLIAYAT
+167 ILAAYAT
-174 KKEKVQTICYAVAGL
+174 KKEKVQTVCYAVAGL

-239 SAVTVIL
+239 SALTVIL
-246 IAMAESGIIIGG
+246 IAMAESGILIGG
-258 GGNAVMYVVLGT
+258 GGNAVLYVVLGT

-282 IGTSVNAKRAAVIH
+282 IGTSVNARRAAMIH

-303 SIIFFIVMVCWPDM
+303 SIIFFIIMICWPDM
-317 NRVTLESWFPNNPG
+317 NRLTFEAWFPNNPG

-340 FNVISTLLFLPFTN
+340 FNVISTILFLPFTN
-354 GLVRLAELMVRPRK
+354 GLVKLSELLVRPRK
-368 AQEDGEAA
+368 KKQAEEEETS
-376 PSRLDK
+376 SRLDK

-388 ALAVDSATEEAA
+388 ALAVDSATQEAA
-400 VALEKAIK
+400 AALEKAVISLK
-408 TLRTAVD
+408 TAVE

-421 TSKTETVT
+421 TARTEKVT
-429 KLNEEVDATLAGIDS
+429 TMNSEVDECIGRIDA
-444 YLVQISAYDSTLETE
+444 YLVQVSAYDATLETE

-474 VGELAQNVTKYT
+474 VGELAENVTKYT
-486 RRTEKDSLYFSPKV
+486 RRTEKDNLYFSPKV
-500 KDEVRDMF
+500 KDDVREMY

-513 MSVKAG
+513 MSEKAG
-519 GIMTSGA
+519 ELMTSGA
-526 VDELE
+526 TDDLNAIDELE
-531 EIDAMENEIDAKRK
+531 NEVDAKRK
-545 RLIKDHVARLGSG
+545 RLIKEHVARLGSG

-586 HSSDQG
+586 HSSDAN

>member
-1 MDHVYAVFE
+1 MEYAYAVFE

-43 ASAKPVA
+43 ASGKVEIPEGA
-50 AAASAPDSA
+50 
-59 VDAKTASDPSS
+59 T
-70 AGDAKKEL
+70 KKE
-78 RKAKLRA
+78 KFRA
-85 KTKEWSANLAGVGI
+85 KAKEWSGNLAGVGI

-126 TLTQAATITMGANI
+126 TLTQATTITMGANI

-153 FDVATFAMGLTGIG
+153 FDFAAFAMGLTGIG

-174 KKEKVQTICYAVAGL
+174 KKEKVQTICYALAGL

-225 FFLGIAITAIIQSS
+225 FFLGMAVTAIIQSS
-239 SAVTVIL
+239 SALTVIL
-246 IAMAESGIIIGG
+246 IAMAESGILIGG
-258 GGNAVMYVVLGT
+258 GGNAVLYVVLGT
-270 NIGTCVTALLSC
+270 NVGTCVTALLSC
-282 IGTSVNAKRAAVIH
+282 IGTSINAKRAAMIH

-303 SIIFFIVMVCWPDM
+303 SIIFFIILVCWPDM
-317 NRVTLESWFPNNPG
+317 NKVTLETWLPDNPG
-331 TQIAMFHTF
+331 MQIAMFHTF
-340 FNVISTLLFLPFTN
+340 FNVISTILFLPFTN
-354 GLVRLAELMVRPRK
+354 GLVKLSELIVRPK
-368 AQEDGEAA
+368 KKPGTEEDEA

-400 VALEKAIK
+400 VTLSKAVGS
-408 TLRTAVD
+408 LRTAVE

-421 TSKTETVT
+421 VGKTDLVIAENTA
-429 KLNEEVDATLAGIDS
+429 VDEALGRIDA
-444 YLVQISAYDSTLETE
+444 YLVQVSSYDSTLDTE
-459 KRIAALHSCLGDIHR
+459 RRIAALHSCLGDIHR

-486 RRTEKDSLYFSPKV
+486 RRTQKDSLYFSPKV
-500 KDEVRDMF
+500 KDDVRDMY
-508 ELLEK
+508 ELLER
-513 MSVKAG
+513 MSKKAG
-519 GIMTSGA
+519 EILTSGA
-526 VDELE
+526 TEHIASIDEL
-531 EIDAMENEIDAKRK
+531 ENEIDARRK
-545 RLIKDHVARLGSG
+545 RLIKEHVARLGSG

-586 HSSDQG
+586 HSSENN

>member
-1 MDHVYAVFE
+1 MEYAYAVFE

-43 ASAKPVA
+43 ASGKVTLPEGA
-50 AAASAPDSA
+50 
-59 VDAKTASDPSS
+59 TR
-70 AGDAKKEL
+70 KE
-78 RKAKLRA
+78 KFRA
-85 KTKEWSANLAGVGI
+85 KTKEWSSNLVGVGI

-126 TLTQAATITMGANI
+126 TLTQATTITMGANI

-153 FDVATFAMGLTGIG
+153 FEFAVFAMGLTGIG
-167 VLIAYAT
+167 ILAAYAT
-174 KKEKVQTICYAVAGL
+174 KKEKVQTVCYAVAGL

-239 SAVTVIL
+239 SALTVIL
-246 IAMAESGIIIGG
+246 IAMAESGILIGG
-258 GGNAVMYVVLGT
+258 GGNAVLYVVLGT

-282 IGTSVNAKRAAVIH
+282 IGTSVNARRAAMIH

-303 SIIFFIVMVCWPDM
+303 SIIFFIIMICWPDM
-317 NRVTLESWFPNNPG
+317 NRLTFEAWFPNNPG

-340 FNVISTLLFLPFTN
+340 FNVISTILFLPFTN
-354 GLVRLAELMVRPRK
+354 GLVKLSELLVRPRK
-368 AQEDGEAA
+368 KKQAEEEETS
-376 PSRLDK
+376 SRLDK

-388 ALAVDSATEEAA
+388 ALAVDSATQEAA
-400 VALEKAIK
+400 AALEKAVLSLK
-408 TLRTAVD
+408 TAVE

-421 TSKTETVT
+421 TARTEKVT
-429 KLNEEVDATLAGIDS
+429 AMNSEVDECIGRIDA
-444 YLVQISAYDSTLETE
+444 YLVQVSAYDATLETE

-474 VGELAQNVTKYT
+474 VGELAENVTKYT
-486 RRTEKDSLYFSPKV
+486 RRTEKDNLYFSPKV
-500 KDEVRDMF
+500 KDDVREMY

-513 MSVKAG
+513 MSEKAG
-519 GIMTSGA
+519 ELMTSGA
-526 VDELE
+526 TDDLNAIDELE
-531 EIDAMENEIDAKRK
+531 NEVDAKRK
-545 RLIKDHVARLGSG
+545 RLIKEHVARLGSG

-586 HSSDQG
+586 HSSDAN

>member
-1 MDHVYAVFE
+1 MEYAYAVFE

-43 ASAKPVA
+43 ASGKVTLPEGA
-50 AAASAPDSA
+50 
-59 VDAKTASDPSS
+59 TR
-70 AGDAKKEL
+70 KE
-78 RKAKLRA
+78 KFRA
-85 KTKEWSANLAGVGI
+85 KTKEWSSNLVGVGI

-126 TLTQAATITMGANI
+126 TLTQATTITMGANI

-153 FDVATFAMGLTGIG
+153 FDIATFAMGLTGIG

-174 KKEKVQTICYAVAGL
+174 KKEKVQTICYAAAGL
-189 GLVFVGLDVMDAS
+189 GLVFVGLDVMDGS
-202 MDFFQESQVIVD
+202 MAFFKESQVIVD

-225 FFLGIAITAIIQSS
+225 FFLGIAITAIVQSS

-246 IAMAESGIIIGG
+246 ISMATQGIIIGG

-282 IGTSVNAKRAAVIH
+282 IGTSVNARRAAMIH

-303 SIIFFIVMVCWPDM
+303 SIIFFIIMICWPDM
-317 NRVTLESWFPNNPG
+317 NANTFEAWFPNNPG

-340 FNVISTLLFLPFTN
+340 FNVISTILFLPFTN
-354 GLVRLAELMVRPRK
+354 GLVKLSELLVRPGK
-368 AQEDGEAA
+368 KKKEDAEETS
-376 PSRLDK
+376 SRLDK

-388 ALAVDSATEEAA
+388 ALAVDSATQEAA
-400 VALEKAIK
+400 AALGKAVVSLK
-408 TLRTAVD
+408 TAVD
-415 GFIEQD
+415 SFIEQD
-421 TSKTETVT
+421 TAKTDEVIRI
-429 KLNEEVDATLAGIDS
+429 NDEVDETIGKIDA
-444 YLVQISAYDSTLETE
+444 YLVQVSAYDSTLDTE

-486 RRTEKDSLYFSPKV
+486 RRTEKDQLYFSPKV
-500 KDEVRDMF
+500 KDDIREMY
-508 ELLEK
+508 ELLER
-513 MSVKAG
+513 MSNKAG
-519 GIMTSGA
+519 ELMVSGA
-526 VDELE
+526 DDELNAIDELE
-531 EIDAMENEIDAKRK
+531 NEVDAKRK
-545 RLIKDHVARLGSG
+545 RLIKEHVARLGSG

-586 HSSDQG
+586 HSAETN

>member
-1 MDHVYAVFE
+1 MEYAYAVFE

-43 ASAKPVA
+43 ASGKVTLPEGA
-50 AAASAPDSA
+50 
-59 VDAKTASDPSS
+59 TR
-70 AGDAKKEL
+70 KE
-78 RKAKLRA
+78 KFRA
-85 KTKEWSANLAGVGI
+85 KTKEWSSNLVGVGI

-126 TLTQAATITMGANI
+126 TLTQATTITMGANI

-153 FDVATFAMGLTGIG
+153 FEFATFAMGLTGIG
-167 VLIAYAT
+167 ILVAYAT
-174 KKEKVQTICYAVAGL
+174 KKEKVQTVCYAVAGL

-239 SAVTVIL
+239 SALTVIL
-246 IAMAESGIIIGG
+246 IAMAESGILIGG
-258 GGNAVMYVVLGT
+258 GGNAVLYVVLGT

-282 IGTSVNAKRAAVIH
+282 IGTSVNARRAAMIH

-303 SIIFFIVMVCWPDM
+303 SIIFFIIMICWPEM
-317 NRVTLESWFPNNPG
+317 NANTFEAWFPNNPG

-340 FNVISTLLFLPFTN
+340 FNVISTILFLPFTN
-354 GLVRLAELMVRPRK
+354 GLVKLSELLVRPRK
-368 AQEDGEAA
+368 KKQAEEEETS
-376 PSRLDK
+376 SRLDK

-388 ALAVDSATEEAA
+388 ALAVDSATQEAA
-400 VALEKAIK
+400 AALEKAVLSLK
-408 TLRTAVD
+408 TAVE

-421 TSKTETVT
+421 TARTEKVT
-429 KLNEEVDATLAGIDS
+429 TMNSEVDECIGRIDA
-444 YLVQISAYDSTLETE
+444 YLVQVSAYDATLETE

-474 VGELAQNVTKYT
+474 VGELAENVTKYT
-486 RRTEKDSLYFSPKV
+486 RRTEKDNLYFSPKV
-500 KDEVRDMF
+500 KDDVREMY

-513 MSVKAG
+513 MSEKAG
-519 GIMTSGA
+519 ELMTSGA
-526 VDELE
+526 TDDLNAIDELE
-531 EIDAMENEIDAKRK
+531 NEVDAKRK
-545 RLIKDHVARLGSG
+545 RLIKEHVARLGSG

-586 HSSDQG
+586 HSSDAN

>member
-1 MDHVYAVFE
+1 MEYAYAVFE

-43 ASAKPVA
+43 ASGKVA
-50 AAASAPDSA
+50 LPEGA
-59 VDAKTASDPSS
+59 TR
-70 AGDAKKEL
+70 KE
-78 RKAKLRA
+78 KFRA
-85 KTKEWSANLAGVGI
+85 KTKEWSSNLVGVGI

-126 TLTQAATITMGANI
+126 TLTQATTITMGANI

-153 FDVATFAMGLTGIG
+153 FDFAVFAMGLTGIG
-167 VLIAYAT
+167 ILVAYAT

-239 SAVTVIL
+239 SALTVIL
-246 IAMAESGIIIGG
+246 IAMAESGILIGG
-258 GGNAVMYVVLGT
+258 GGNAVLYVVLGT
-270 NIGTCVTALLSC
+270 NIGTCVTALLSS
-282 IGTSVNAKRAAVIH
+282 IGTNINAKRAAVIH

-303 SIIFFIVMVCWPDM
+303 SIIFFIIMICWPEM
-317 NRVTLESWFPNNPG
+317 NANTFEAWFPNNPG

-340 FNVISTLLFLPFTN
+340 FNVISTILFLPFTN
-354 GLVRLAELMVRPRK
+354 GLVKLSELLVRPGK
-368 AQEDGEAA
+368 KKKEDAEETS
-376 PSRLDK
+376 SRLDK

-388 ALAVDSATEEAA
+388 ALAVDSATQEAA
-400 VALEKAIK
+400 AALGKAVVSLK
-408 TLRTAVD
+408 TAVD

-421 TSKTETVT
+421 TAKTDEVIRI
-429 KLNEEVDATLAGIDS
+429 NDEVDETIGKIDA
-444 YLVQISAYDSTLETE
+444 YLVQVSAYDSTLDTE

-486 RRTEKDSLYFSPKV
+486 RRTEKDQLYFSPKV
-500 KDEVRDMF
+500 KDDIREMY
-508 ELLEK
+508 ELLER
-513 MSVKAG
+513 MSHKAG
-519 GIMTSGA
+519 ELMVSGA
-526 VDELE
+526 DDELNAIDELE
-531 EIDAMENEIDAKRK
+531 NEVDAKRK
-545 RLIKDHVARLGSG
+545 RLIKEHVARLGSG

-586 HSSDQG
+586 HSAETN

>member
-1 MDHVYAVFE
+1 MSAYDIAAAIFE

-21 VKLLSDNMEKLAT
+21 VKMLSDNMEKLAT
-34 GKMRSLFHR
+34 GKMRTLFHR
-43 ASAKPVA
+43 ASGKTELPEA
-50 AAASAPDSA
+50 A
-59 VDAKTASDPSS
+59 TR
-70 AGDAKKEL
+70 KEKV
-78 RKAKLRA
+78 RAKL
-85 KTKEWSANLAGVGI
+85 KEWSANLAGVGI
-99 GTAVTAV
+99 GTATTAV

-126 TLTQAATITMGANI
+126 TLTQATTITMGANI

-153 FDVATFAMGLTGIG
+153 FDFAVFAMGLTGIG
-167 VLIAYAT
+167 ILVAYAT

-239 SAVTVIL
+239 SALTVIL
-246 IAMAESGIIIGG
+246 IAMAESGILIGG
-258 GGNAVMYVVLGT
+258 GGNAVLYVVLGT
-270 NIGTCVTALLSC
+270 NIGTCVTALLSS
-282 IGTSVNAKRAAVIH
+282 IGTNINAKRAAVIH

-303 SIIFFIVMVCWPDM
+303 SIIFFIIMVCWPEM
-317 NRVTLESWFPNNPG
+317 NANTFEAWFPDNPG

-340 FNVISTLLFLPFTN
+340 FNVISTILFLPFTN
-354 GLVRLAELMVRPRK
+354 GLVKLSEILVRPRK
-368 AQEDGEAA
+368 KADESGENGV

-382 RLLPTP
+382 RLLSTP
-388 ALAVDSATEEAA
+388 ALAVDGATEEAA
-400 VALEKAIK
+400 AALAKAIGSLK
-408 TLRTAVD
+408 TAVD
-415 GFIEQD
+415 GFVTQD
-421 TSKTETVT
+421 TAKTETVV
-429 KLNEEVDATLAGIDS
+429 KANEEVDECLSRIDS
-444 YLVQISAYDSTLETE
+444 YLVQVSAYDSTLDTE

-500 KDEVRDMF
+500 KDDINDMYA
-508 ELLEK
+508 LLEK
-513 MSVKAG
+513 MSAKAG
-519 GIMTSGA
+519 EILTSGSTDGLA
-526 VDELE
+526 
-531 EIDAMENEIDAKRK
+531 EIDTIENEIDARRK
-545 RLIKDHVARLGSG
+545 RLIKEHVQRLGSG

-565 GVFVNLV
+565 SVFVNLV

-586 HSSDQG
+586 HSSEAN

>member
-1 MDHVYAVFE
+1 MEYAYAVFE

-43 ASAKPVA
+43 ASGKVTLPEGA
-50 AAASAPDSA
+50 
-59 VDAKTASDPSS
+59 TR
-70 AGDAKKEL
+70 KE
-78 RKAKLRA
+78 KFRA
-85 KTKEWSANLAGVGI
+85 KTKEWSSNLVGVGI

-126 TLTQAATITMGANI
+126 TLTQATTITMGANI

-153 FDVATFAMGLTGIG
+153 FDFAVFAMGLTGIG
-167 VLIAYAT
+167 ILVAYAT
-174 KKEKVQTICYAVAGL
+174 KKEKVQTVCYAVAGL

-239 SAVTVIL
+239 SALTVIL
-246 IAMAESGIIIGG
+246 IAMAESGILIGG
-258 GGNAVMYVVLGT
+258 GGNAVLYVVLGT
-270 NIGTCVTALLSC
+270 NIGTCVTALLSS
-282 IGTSVNAKRAAVIH
+282 IGTNINAKRAAVIH

-303 SIIFFIVMVCWPDM
+303 SIIFFIIMICWPDM
-317 NRVTLESWFPNNPG
+317 NANTFEAWFPNNPG

-340 FNVISTLLFLPFTN
+340 FNVISTILFLPFTN
-354 GLVRLAELMVRPRK
+354 GLVKLSELLVRPGK
-368 AQEDGEAA
+368 KKKEDAEETS
-376 PSRLDK
+376 SRLDK

-388 ALAVDSATEEAA
+388 ALAVDSATQEAA
-400 VALEKAIK
+400 AALGKAVVSLK
-408 TLRTAVD
+408 TAVD

-421 TSKTETVT
+421 TAKTDEVIRI
-429 KLNEEVDATLAGIDS
+429 NDEVDETIGKIDA
-444 YLVQISAYDSTLETE
+444 YLVQVSAYDSTLDTE

-486 RRTEKDSLYFSPKV
+486 RRTEKDQLYFSPKV
-500 KDEVRDMF
+500 KDDIREMY
-508 ELLEK
+508 ELLER
-513 MSVKAG
+513 MSNKAG
-519 GIMTSGA
+519 ELMVSGA
-526 VDELE
+526 DDELNAIDELE
-531 EIDAMENEIDAKRK
+531 NEVDAKRK
-545 RLIKDHVARLGSG
+545 RLIKEHVARLGSG

-586 HSSDQG
+586 HSAETN

>member
-1 MDHVYAVFE
+1 MSAYDIAAAIFE

-21 VKLLSDNMEKLAT
+21 VKMLSDNMEKLAT
-34 GKMRSLFHR
+34 GKMRTLFHR
-43 ASAKPVA
+43 ASGKTELPEA
-50 AAASAPDSA
+50 A
-59 VDAKTASDPSS
+59 TR
-70 AGDAKKEL
+70 KEKV
-78 RKAKLRA
+78 RAKL
-85 KTKEWSANLAGVGI
+85 KEWSANLAGVGI
-99 GTAVTAV
+99 GTATTAV

-126 TLTQAATITMGANI
+126 TLTQATTITMGANI

-153 FDVATFAMGLTGIG
+153 FDFAVFAMGLTGIG
-167 VLIAYAT
+167 ILVAYAT

-239 SAVTVIL
+239 SALTVIL
-246 IAMAESGIIIGG
+246 IAMAESGILIGG
-258 GGNAVMYVVLGT
+258 GGNAVLYVVLGT
-270 NIGTCVTALLSC
+270 NIGTCVTALLSS
-282 IGTSVNAKRAAVIH
+282 IGTNINAKRAAVIH

-303 SIIFFIVMVCWPDM
+303 SIIFFIIMVCWPEM
-317 NRVTLESWFPNNPG
+317 NANTFEAWFPDNPG

-340 FNVISTLLFLPFTN
+340 FNVISTILFLPFTN
-354 GLVRLAELMVRPRK
+354 GLVKLSEILVRPRK
-368 AQEDGEAA
+368 KANESGENGV

-382 RLLPTP
+382 RLLSTP
-388 ALAVDSATEEAA
+388 ALAVDGATEEAA
-400 VALEKAIK
+400 AALAKAVDSLK
-408 TLRTAVD
+408 TAVD
-415 GFIEQD
+415 GFVTQD
-421 TSKTETVT
+421 TAKTETVV
-429 KLNEEVDATLAGIDS
+429 KANEEVDECLSRIDS
-444 YLVQISAYDSTLETE
+444 YLVQVSAYDSTLDTE

-500 KDEVRDMF
+500 KDDINDMYA
-508 ELLEK
+508 LLEK
-513 MSVKAG
+513 MSAKAG
-519 GIMTSGA
+519 EILTSGSTDGLA
-526 VDELE
+526 
-531 EIDAMENEIDAKRK
+531 EIDAIENEIDARRK
-545 RLIKDHVARLGSG
+545 RLIKEHVQRLGSG

-565 GVFVNLV
+565 SVFVNLV

-586 HSSDQG
+586 HSSEAN